1 MGILLKSTVSDME
14 NANVELADLDETAL
28 IAAAKVNQDAF
39 GEIYRRYVERIYN
52 YIYYRTGNRD
62 EAQDLTARVFHRA
75 MKHIPNYQDKG
86 VPFSAWLYRIA
97 RNLVANWHRDQNR
110 RQMVS
115 YEEIMHS
122 QHGEG
127 SPESLMQLVQS
138 EEHLLATVRRL
149 PVERQEL
156 LILKFLHELPNAE
169 IGAIMDRSEGAIKS
183 LYHRT
188 LTSLREEFE
197 HDQRVN
203 SPKLKE
209 KRKFNFRFWQ
219 RKDTANEGDEMSS
232 DK

>member
-1 MGILLKSTVSDME
+1 MGILLQSTVLDMA
-14 NANVELADLDETAL
+14 NVNVELAELDESAL
-28 IAAAKVNQDAF
+28 IAAAKTDKDAF

-75 MKHIPNYQDKG
+75 MKHIPTYQDKG

-97 RNLVANWHRDQNR
+97 RNLVANWHRDQGR

-115 YEEIMHS
+115 YEEVMHA

-127 SPESLMQLVQS
+127 SPESVMQLVQS
-138 EEHLLATVRRL
+138 EERLLVAVRNL
-149 PVERQEL
+149 PPERQEL

-169 IGAIMDRSEGAIKS
+169 IGAIMNRSEGAIKS

-188 LTSLREEFE
+188 LTALRDEFE
-197 HDQRVN
+197 HEKQPPVQA
-203 SPKLKE
+203 KE
-209 KRKFNFRFWQ
+209 KRRFNFRFWQ
-219 RKDTANEGDEMSS
+219 RGDAANDS
-232 DK
+232 DAS